1 MPSSLLIEDAEDAT
15 SDHAECGSA
24 FITPISSHDSSGKVA
39 NKKVRIFFK
48 HDNHSLAIL
57 EISFLYKV
65 FKLISTG
72 IGANCCSKSK
82 R

>member
-1 MPSSLLIEDAEDAT
+1 MPPSLLIENAEDAT
-15 SDHAECGSA
+15 SDGNAECGST

-65 FKLISTG
+65 F
-72 IGANCCSKSK
+72 
-82 R
+82 